1 MDLTQN
7 PELLATFRAEVD
19 ERIASMRDG
28 LMTLEGH
35 PSPRQALHSLMRDAH
50 TVKGSAR
57 MIGLV
62 DLVALAHR
70 SEDLLLR
77 LGDGRLAVRTD
88 LVDLLLVTA
97 DALQRSVPGADRPVP
112 APARA
117 EVLAALDS
125 ALAGVDPVVVPRLP
139 SGPAPAPSH
148 ADLEAD
154 GEDSA
159 WGVGATR
166 AGDHVRV
173 PTRRVHGLL
182 DVVGEA
188 ELEVRRIEREV
199 QDATALL
206 AEHESLVRG
215 LRQAMLR
222 GAGPAEVSDTVT
234 AMVAVTDRLQA
245 AARDLRSRSEDAAHR
260 LARVRDGA
268 MGLAMV
274 PVRRVVAGFPALVR
288 EVATSTGKDVGL
300 VTLGA
305 DVELD
310 VRVLDG
316 VADAL
321 RHLVTNAVDHGC
333 EPPAERV
340 AAGKRRRATVTVSA
354 RQAGSSVVVEVA
366 DDGAGI
372 DDDELRAAAVRR
384 DLLSADATVS
394 GPALHR
400 VLFEPGFSTR
410 TEVTETSGRGVG
422 LDVVRTAVEGLGGSV
437 DVVNE
442 PGAGTRFVLTL
453 PVTLGV
459 VRCLVVRLGSERYA
473 VPLGGILE
481 TMTLADAEVH
491 EVAGSLVL
499 ARHEDR
505 VPLADLGDALGVVGP
520 RSSRAVLLAR
530 PTGDPLAWAVD
541 EVEGEREVV
550 VKPLGDFLGTVP
562 GTSGATIDDDGS
574 VLLLVDLRELATRW
588 AAAPSPV
595 AAVTADPED
604 VVPGRDPRRATGDGR
619 PRVLVVEDSIGVRE
633 LQRTILEGAGY
644 DVVTAVDGLDGVARL
659 QQPPVDLVLSD
670 VEMPGMDGFTLT
682 RTIRRT
688 RGWENVPVVIM
699 TSRGDDA
706 DKRAGLDA
714 GCDAYLLKSEFDQRA
729 LVDTV
734 RRLVGR

>member
-1 MDLTQN
+1 MDWDQN
-7 PELLATFRAEVD
+7 PELIATFTAEVD
-19 ERIASMRDG
+19 DRLASMRDR
-28 LMTLEGH
+28 LMALEGDRE
-35 PSPRQALHSLMRDAH
+35 PRRSVREIMQDAH

-57 MIGLV
+57 MLGLLDV
-62 DLVALAHR
+62 VELAHR
-70 SEDLLLR
+70 AEDLLTR
-77 LGDGRLAVRTD
+77 MKDGRVEVRAD
-88 LVDLLLVTA
+88 LVDLLLVTTE
-97 DALQRSVPGADRPVP
+97 ALGRSVPGSDRPLL
-112 APARA
+112 AGSRA

-125 ALAGVDPVVVPRLP
+125 ALAGAEPVTVPRL
-139 SGPAPAPSH
+139 
-148 ADLEAD
+148 L
-154 GEDSA
+154 SA
-159 WGVGATR
+159 VGGGATDLDDHDDPAVTGAVSR

-188 ELEVRRIEREV
+188 ELEVRRIERQV
-199 QDATALL
+199 QDVSALL
-206 AEHESLVRG
+206 LEHQALLRG
-215 LRQAMLR
+215 LRAATLR
-222 GAGPAEVSDTVT
+222 GAGAADVADTVT
-234 AMVAVTDRLQA
+234 AMVAVADRLA
-245 AARDLRSRSEDAAHR
+245 VGARDLRSRGEDAAAR

-288 EVATSTGKDVGL
+288 EVATITGKDVAL
-300 VTLGA
+300 VIEGA

-333 EPPAERV
+333 EPPEERM
-340 AAGKRRRATVTVSA
+340 AAGKPRRATVTVAA
-354 RQAGSSVVVEVA
+354 RQSGSTVVIEVA
-366 DDGAGI
+366 DDGWGI
-372 DDDELRAAAVRR
+372 DDDALRAAAVRQGLVGA
-384 DLLSADATVS
+384 DSAGLSGAV
-394 GPALHR
+394 LHR
-400 VLFEPGFSTR
+400 VLFAPGFSTR
-410 TEVTETSGRGVG
+410 TDVTETSGRGVG

-437 DVVNE
+437 DVE
-442 PGAGTRFVLTL
+442 SRPGAGTRFVLTL

-459 VRCLVVRLGSERYA
+459 VRCLVVRLGQERYA
-473 VPLGGILE
+473 VPLGGVLE
-481 TMTLADAEVH
+481 TVSLADLDVH
-491 EVAGSLVL
+491 EIAGSLVV
-499 ARHEDR
+499 ARDDDTI
-505 VPLADLGDALGVVGP
+505 PLADLGDVLGVAGVRAP
-520 RSSRAVLLAR
+520 RAVVLAR
-530 PTGDPLAWAVD
+530 LTGEPVAWSVD

-550 VKPLGDFLGTVP
+550 VKPLGEFLGQVP

-574 VLLLVDLRELATRW
+574 ILLLVDLRELAARW
-588 AAAPSPV
+588 AAAPVP
-595 AAVTADPED
+595 AAALPAVED
-604 VVPGRDPRRATGDGR
+604 EPSRDVRRAAGEGR

-644 DVVTAVDGLDGVARL
+644 DVVTAVDGLDGAGRL
-659 QQPPVDLVLSD
+659 DQAPVDLVLSD

-714 GCDAYLLKSEFDQRA
+714 GCDAYLLKSEFDQHA

>member
-1 MDLTQN
+1 MDWDQN
-7 PELLATFRAEVD
+7 PELIATFTAEVD
-19 ERIASMRDG
+19 DRLASMRDR
-28 LMTLEGH
+28 LMALEGDRE
-35 PSPRQALHSLMRDAH
+35 PRRSVREIMQDAH

-57 MIGLV
+57 MLGLLDV
-62 DLVALAHR
+62 VELAHR
-70 SEDLLLR
+70 AEDLLTR
-77 LGDGRLAVRTD
+77 MKDGRVEVRAD
-88 LVDLLLVTA
+88 LVDLLLVTTE
-97 DALQRSVPGADRPVP
+97 ALGRSVPGSDRPLL
-112 APARA
+112 AGSRA

-125 ALAGVDPVVVPRLP
+125 ALAGAEPVTVPRL
-139 SGPAPAPSH
+139 
-148 ADLEAD
+148 L
-154 GEDSA
+154 SA
-159 WGVGATR
+159 VGGGATDLDDHDDPAVTGAVSR

-188 ELEVRRIEREV
+188 ELEVRRIERQV
-199 QDATALL
+199 QDVSALL
-206 AEHESLVRG
+206 LEHQALLRG
-215 LRQAMLR
+215 LRAATLR
-222 GAGPAEVSDTVT
+222 GAGAADVADTVT
-234 AMVAVTDRLQA
+234 AMVAVADRLA
-245 AARDLRSRSEDAAHR
+245 MGARDLRSRGEDAAAR

-288 EVATSTGKDVGL
+288 EVATVTGKDVAL
-300 VTLGA
+300 VIEGA

-333 EPPAERV
+333 EPPEERM
-340 AAGKRRRATVTVSA
+340 AAGKPRRATVTVAA
-354 RQAGSSVVVEVA
+354 RQSGSTVVIEVA
-366 DDGAGI
+366 DDGWGI
-372 DDDELRAAAVRR
+372 DDDALRAAAVRQGLVGA
-384 DLLSADATVS
+384 DSAGLSGAV
-394 GPALHR
+394 LHR
-400 VLFEPGFSTR
+400 VLFAPGFSTR
-410 TEVTETSGRGVG
+410 TDVTETSGRGVG

-437 DVVNE
+437 DVE
-442 PGAGTRFVLTL
+442 SRPGAGTRFVLTL

-459 VRCLVVRLGSERYA
+459 VRCLVVRLGQERYA
-473 VPLGGILE
+473 VPLGGVLE
-481 TMTLADAEVH
+481 TVSMADLDVH
-491 EVAGSLVL
+491 EIAGSLVV
-499 ARHEDR
+499 ARDDDTI
-505 VPLADLGDALGVVGP
+505 PLADLGDVLGVAGA
-520 RSSRAVLLAR
+520 RSPRAVVLAR
-530 PTGDPLAWAVD
+530 LTGEPVAWSVD

-550 VKPLGDFLGTVP
+550 VKPLGEFLGQVP

-574 VLLLVDLRELATRW
+574 ILLLVDLRELAARW
-588 AAAPSPV
+588 AAAPVP
-595 AAVTADPED
+595 AAALPAVED
-604 VVPGRDPRRATGDGR
+604 EPSRDVRRAAGEGR

-644 DVVTAVDGLDGVARL
+644 DVVTAVDGLDGAGRL
-659 QQPPVDLVLSD
+659 DQAPVDLVLSD

-682 RTIRRT
+682 RTIRKT

-714 GCDAYLLKSEFDQRA
+714 GCDAYLLKSEFDQHA

>member
-1 MDLTQN
+1 MVAAPPT
-7 PELLATFRAEVD
+7 
-19 ERIASMRDG
+19 
-28 LMTLEGH
+28 
-35 PSPRQALHSLMRDAH
+35 
-50 TVKGSAR
+50 SA
-57 MIGLV
+57 
-62 DLVALAHR
+62 
-70 SEDLLLR
+70 
-77 LGDGRLAVRTD
+77 
-88 LVDLLLVTA
+88 
-97 DALQRSVPGADRPVP
+97 
-112 APARA
+112 
-117 EVLAALDS
+117 
-125 ALAGVDPVVVPRLP
+125 
-139 SGPAPAPSH
+139 
-148 ADLEAD
+148 
-154 GEDSA
+154 
-159 WGVGATR
+159 R

-188 ELEVRRIEREV
+188 ELEVRRIEWQV
-199 QDATALL
+199 LDAAALL
-206 AEHESLVRG
+206 GEHQELVRG
-215 LRQAMLR
+215 LRQALLH
-222 GAGPAEVSDTVT
+222 GAGPGEVSDTVT
-234 AMVAVTDRLQA
+234 AMVAVADRLQA
-245 AARDLRSRSEDAAHR
+245 ATRDLRARSEDASQR

-288 EVATSTGKDVGL
+288 EVATATGKDVAL
-300 VTLGA
+300 VTVGA

-333 EPPAERV
+333 EKPEERA

-354 RQAGSSVVVEVA
+354 RQAGATVVVEVA
-366 DDGAGI
+366 DDGCGI
-372 DDDELRAAAVRR
+372 DDDALRADAVRR
-384 DLLSADATVS
+384 RLLPADSTAA

-410 TEVTETSGRGVG
+410 TDVTELSGRGVG

-437 DVVNE
+437 EVVNS

-459 VRCLVVRLGSERYA
+459 VRCLVVRLGAERYA
-473 VPLGGILE
+473 VPLAGVLE
-481 TMTLADAEVH
+481 TMTMTDAEVH

-499 ARHEDR
+499 ARHDDR
-505 VPLADLGDALGVVGP
+505 VPLADLGDALGVAGA
-520 RSSRAVLLAR
+520 RSCRAVVLAR
-530 PTGDPLAWAVD
+530 LTGEPVAWAVD

-550 VKPLGDFLGTVP
+550 VKPLGDFLGAVP

-574 VLLLVDLRELATRW
+574 VLLLLDLRELATRW
-588 AAAPSPV
+588 AAAPAPAVPVADDAEDV
-595 AAVTADPED
+595 AAV
-604 VVPGRDPRRATGDGR
+604 RDARRATGEGR

-644 DVVTAVDGLDGVARL
+644 DVVTAVDGLDGAGRL

-714 GCDAYLLKSEFDQRA
+714 GCDAYLLKSEFDQHA

>member
-1 MDLTQN
+1 MDWDQN
-7 PELLATFRAEVD
+7 PELIATFTAEVD
-19 ERIASMRDG
+19 DRLASMRDR
-28 LMTLEGH
+28 LMALEGDRE
-35 PSPRQALHSLMRDAH
+35 PRRSVREIMQDAH

-57 MIGLV
+57 MLGLLDV
-62 DLVALAHR
+62 VELAHR
-70 SEDLLLR
+70 AEDLLTR
-77 LGDGRLAVRTD
+77 MKDGRVEVRAD
-88 LVDLLLVTA
+88 LVDLLLVTTE
-97 DALQRSVPGADRPVP
+97 ALGRSVPGSDRPLP
-112 APARA
+112 SGSRA
-117 EVLAALDS
+117 EVLTALDS
-125 ALAGVDPVVVPRLP
+125 ALSGVEPVAVPRLL
-139 SGPAPAPSH
+139 A
-148 ADLEAD
+148 
-154 GEDSA
+154 
-159 WGVGATR
+159 VGAGIATDLDDHDDLAVTGAVSR

-188 ELEVRRIEREV
+188 ELEVRRIERQV
-199 QDATALL
+199 QDVSALL
-206 AEHESLVRG
+206 LEHQVLLRG
-215 LRQAMLR
+215 LRAATLR
-222 GAGPAEVSDTVT
+222 GAGPADVADTVT
-234 AMVAVTDRLQA
+234 AMVAVADRLA
-245 AARDLRSRSEDAAHR
+245 VGARDLRSRGEDAAAR

-288 EVATSTGKDVGL
+288 EVATVTGKDVAL
-300 VTLGA
+300 VIEGA

-333 EPPAERV
+333 EPPEERM
-340 AAGKRRRATVTVSA
+340 AAGKPRRATVTVAA
-354 RQAGSSVVVEVA
+354 RQAGSTVVIEVA
-366 DDGAGI
+366 DDGWGI
-372 DDDELRAAAVRR
+372 DDDALRSAAVRQGLVGA
-384 DLLSADATVS
+384 DSASLSGAL
-394 GPALHR
+394 LHR
-400 VLFEPGFSTR
+400 VLFAPGFSTR
-410 TEVTETSGRGVG
+410 TDVTETSGRGVG

-437 DVVNE
+437 DVE
-442 PGAGTRFVLTL
+442 SRPGAGTRFGLTL

-459 VRCLVVRLGSERYA
+459 VRCLVVRLGQERYA
-473 VPLGGILE
+473 VPLGGVLE
-481 TMTLADAEVH
+481 TVSMADLDVH
-491 EVAGSLVL
+491 EIAGSLVV
-499 ARHEDR
+499 ARDDDTI
-505 VPLADLGDALGVVGP
+505 PLADLGDVLGVAGA
-520 RSSRAVLLAR
+520 RSPRAVVLAR
-530 PTGDPLAWAVD
+530 LTGEPVAWSVD

-550 VKPLGDFLGTVP
+550 VKPLGDFLGQVP

-574 VLLLVDLRELATRW
+574 VLLLVDLRELAARW
-588 AAAPSPV
+588 AAAPVATAALPV
-595 AAVTADPED
+595 DAEPSRD
-604 VVPGRDPRRATGDGR
+604 VRRAAGEGR

-644 DVVTAVDGLDGVARL
+644 DVVTAVDGLDGAGRL
-659 QQPPVDLVLSD
+659 DQAPVDLVLSD

-714 GCDAYLLKSEFDQRA
+714 GCDAYLLKSEFDQHA

>member
-1 MDLTQN
+1 MDWDQN
-7 PELLATFRAEVD
+7 PELIATFTAEVD
-19 ERIASMRDG
+19 DRLASMRDR
-28 LMTLEGH
+28 LMALEGDRE
-35 PSPRQALHSLMRDAH
+35 PRRSVREIMQDAH

-57 MIGLV
+57 MLGLLDV
-62 DLVALAHR
+62 VELAHR
-70 SEDLLLR
+70 AEDLLTR
-77 LGDGRLAVRTD
+77 MKDGRVEVRAD
-88 LVDLLLVTA
+88 LVDLLLVTTE
-97 DALQRSVPGADRPVP
+97 ALGRSVPGSDRPLL
-112 APARA
+112 AGSRA

-125 ALAGVDPVVVPRLP
+125 ALAGAEPVTVPRL
-139 SGPAPAPSH
+139 
-148 ADLEAD
+148 L
-154 GEDSA
+154 SA
-159 WGVGATR
+159 VGGGATDLDDHDDPAVTGAVSR

-188 ELEVRRIEREV
+188 ELEVRRIERQV
-199 QDATALL
+199 QDVSALL
-206 AEHESLVRG
+206 LEHQALLRG
-215 LRQAMLR
+215 LRAATLR
-222 GAGPAEVSDTVT
+222 GAGAADVADTVT
-234 AMVAVTDRLQA
+234 AMVAVADRLA
-245 AARDLRSRSEDAAHR
+245 VGARDLRSRGEDAAAR

-288 EVATSTGKDVGL
+288 EVATITGKDVAL
-300 VTLGA
+300 VIEGA

-333 EPPAERV
+333 EPPEERM
-340 AAGKRRRATVTVSA
+340 AAGKPRRATVTVAA
-354 RQAGSSVVVEVA
+354 RQSGSTVVIEVA
-366 DDGAGI
+366 DDGWGI
-372 DDDELRAAAVRR
+372 DDDALRAAAVRQGLVGA
-384 DLLSADATVS
+384 DSAGLSGAV
-394 GPALHR
+394 LHR
-400 VLFEPGFSTR
+400 VLFAPGFSTR
-410 TEVTETSGRGVG
+410 TDVTETSGRGVG

-437 DVVNE
+437 DVE
-442 PGAGTRFVLTL
+442 SRPGAGTRFVLTL

-459 VRCLVVRLGSERYA
+459 VRCLVVRLGQERYA
-473 VPLGGILE
+473 VPLGGVLE
-481 TMTLADAEVH
+481 TVSLADLDVH
-491 EVAGSLVL
+491 EIAGSLVV
-499 ARHEDR
+499 ARDDDTI
-505 VPLADLGDALGVVGP
+505 PLADLGDVLGVAGA
-520 RSSRAVLLAR
+520 RSPRAVVLAR
-530 PTGDPLAWAVD
+530 LTGEPVAWSVD

-550 VKPLGDFLGTVP
+550 VKPLGEFLGQVP

-574 VLLLVDLRELATRW
+574 ILLLVDLRELAARW
-588 AAAPSPV
+588 AAAPVP
-595 AAVTADPED
+595 AAALPAVED
-604 VVPGRDPRRATGDGR
+604 EPSRDVRRAAGEGR

-644 DVVTAVDGLDGVARL
+644 DVVTAVDGLDGAGRL
-659 QQPPVDLVLSD
+659 DQAPVDLVLSD

-714 GCDAYLLKSEFDQRA
+714 GCDAYLLKSEFDQHA

>member
-1 MDLTQN
+1 MDWDQN
-7 PELLATFRAEVD
+7 PELIATFTAEVD
-19 ERIASMRDG
+19 DRLASMRDR
-28 LMTLEGH
+28 LMALEGDRE
-35 PSPRQALHSLMRDAH
+35 PRRSVREIMQDAH

-57 MIGLV
+57 MLGLLDV
-62 DLVALAHR
+62 VELAHR
-70 SEDLLLR
+70 SEDLLTR
-77 LGDGRLAVRTD
+77 MKDGRIEVRAD
-88 LVDLLLVTA
+88 LVDLLLVTTE
-97 DALQRSVPGADRPVP
+97 ALSRSVPGSDRPL
-112 APARA
+112 AAASRA

-125 ALAGVDPVVVPRLP
+125 ALAGTEPVVVPRLLAIGAATAIDP
-139 SGPAPAPSH
+139 EDHEDPA
-148 ADLEAD
+148 
-154 GEDSA
+154 
-159 WGVGATR
+159 VTGAVSR

-188 ELEVRRIEREV
+188 ELEVRRIERQV
-199 QDATALL
+199 QDVSALL
-206 AEHESLVRG
+206 LEHQVLLRG
-215 LRQAMLR
+215 LRAATLR
-222 GAGPAEVSDTVT
+222 GAGAADVADTVT
-234 AMVAVTDRLQA
+234 AMVAVADRLQVG
-245 AARDLRSRSEDAAHR
+245 ARDLRSRGEDAAAR

-288 EVATSTGKDVGL
+288 EVATVTGKDVAL
-300 VTLGA
+300 VIEGA

-333 EPPAERV
+333 EPPEERMAE
-340 AAGKRRRATVTVSA
+340 GKPRRATVTVSA
-354 RQAGSSVVVEVA
+354 RQAGSTVVIEVA
-366 DDGAGI
+366 DDGWGI
-372 DDDELRAAAVRR
+372 DDDALRAAAVRQGLVGA
-384 DLLSADATVS
+384 DSAALSGA
-394 GPALHR
+394 ALHR
-400 VLFEPGFSTR
+400 VLFAPGFSTR
-410 TEVTETSGRGVG
+410 TDVTQTSGRGVG

-437 DVVNE
+437 DVE
-442 PGAGTRFVLTL
+442 SQPGAGTRFVLTL

-459 VRCLVVRLGSERYA
+459 VRCLVVRLGQERYA
-473 VPLGGILE
+473 VPLGGVLE
-481 TMTLADAEVH
+481 TVSMADLDVH
-491 EVAGSLVL
+491 EIAGSLVV
-499 ARHEDR
+499 ARDDDTI
-505 VPLADLGDALGVVGP
+505 PLADLGEVLGVVGARAP
-520 RSSRAVLLAR
+520 RAVVLAR
-530 PTGDPLAWAVD
+530 LTGEPVAWSVD
-541 EVEGEREVV
+541 EVEGEREIV
-550 VKPLGDFLGTVP
+550 VKPLGDFLGQVP

-574 VLLLVDLRELATRW
+574 VLLLVDLRELAARW
-588 AAAPSPV
+588 AAAP
-595 AAVTADPED
+595 VTAVALPVTLDDEPS
-604 VVPGRDPRRATGDGR
+604 RDLRRASGEGR

-644 DVVTAVDGLDGVARL
+644 DVVTAVDGLDGAGRL
-659 QQPPVDLVLSD
+659 DQDPVDLVLSD

-714 GCDAYLLKSEFDQRA
+714 GCDAYLLKSEFDQHA